1 MTDGRLVTISN
12 QVKQLQFFPGPPST
26 QKKQEPEKL
35 AMIHIDSRLCLLK
48 SDGWV
53 CVCVYKREWKTY
65 FSSKHNLVSARY
77 YERAR

>member
-53 CVCVYKREWKTY
+53 CVCVQERME
-65 FSSKHNLVSARY
+65 NLFFQQT
-77 YERAR
+77 